1 MTLMISK
8 KSTQLTLVFR
18 KIYSGMLP
26 LLKSK
31 YFYIGATTLFLG
43 SQLNYVSQTYLHI
56 YTKDGKNL
64 PMLSD
69 LILDNIPLWDIS
81 LIYDI
86 FAIVSAIVFFS
97 FVVHKNEFNIVP
109 YALLLTGI
117 FQIVRA
123 VFIILTPLGNPPDF
137 VGSDEMFNGFAKY
150 DLGVYPSG
158 HIGTAFLYFLL
169 VNEKI
174 YKSLLFLCVIII
186 TAALF
191 LSRAHYSIDVLS
203 GIFFAY
209 AIKSFGDKY
218 LTRFII
224 NNDKSLP
231 VETPFIPSSQIK
243 M

>member
-1 MTLMISK
+1 
-8 KSTQLTLVFR
+8 
-18 KIYSGMLP
+18 MLL

-31 YFYIGATTLFLG
+31 YFYIGAATLFIG
-43 SQLNYVSQTYLHI
+43 SQLNYVSQTYLHSS
-56 YTKDGKNL
+56 TMDGKNL

-86 FAIVSAIVFFS
+86 FAIVSAIVFVS
-97 FVVHKNEFNIVP
+97 FVVRRDEFNLVP

-174 YKSLLFLCVIII
+174 YKSLLLLCVIII

-203 GIFFAY
+203 GLFFAY
-209 AIKSFGDKY
+209 AIKSFGDKF
-218 LTRFII
+218 LTKFIL
-224 NNDKSLP
+224 NNDKK
-231 VETPFIPSSQIK
+231 QIADTLSDTQSEINLQ
-243 M
+243 